1 MFILY
6 AYKIQQWEL
15 VTSLEEFGLPKYE
28 AKAYLTMIDK
38 GSLSASEIAYYLDLP
53 RTKVYPTLRKLKKK
67 KLSEFSS
74 NNRLFVVPSLL
85 KKRLLALLSS

>member
-53 RTKVYPTLRKLKKK
+53 RTKV
-67 KLSEFSS
+67 
-74 NNRLFVVPSLL
+74 
-85 KKRLLALLSS
+85 